1 MCLLFTMCQII
12 AMLEE
17 SRRDLEYLI
26 EACNGNLLDPFVI
39 AASQKLDN
47 LIKIYNDVAI
57 Q

>member
-1 MCLLFTMCQII
+1 MCQII